1 MEKFSVN
8 QLAKLA
14 GVSVRTLH
22 HYDEI
27 GLLKPSLRG
36 ENKYRFYG
44 KNELVRL
51 QQILL
56 YKELDIPLIQIGEIL
71 DAPGFD
77 VMSALQQ
84 HKLALEKQVNK
95 VKQLLLTIDNTIVQ
109 LKNKTEKMNYEDM
122 YKGFSKE
129 QAEAY
134 EKEATERW
142 GDAVKE
148 SKERMKQMSKAEW
161 EALMQEGEH
170 INRELVSL
178 MHLPVSDD
186 AVQALVKRHFGMT
199 GKHYTVTPEMYKGL
213 AEMYLADERF
223 TVYYDKH
230 KPGLAAF
237 LSKAMIEFVKQL

>member
-22 HYDEI
+22 HYDDI

-36 ENKYRFYG
+36 ENNYRFYG
-44 KNELVRL
+44 QSELVRL

-56 YKELDIPLIQIGEIL
+56 YKELGIPLIQIGEIL
-71 DAPGFD
+71 DDPGFD

-84 HKLALEKQVNK
+84 HKLELEKRADQ
-95 VKQLLLTIDNTIVQ
+95 VKQLLLTIDNTIFQ

-134 EKEATERW
+134 EKEAAERW
-142 GDAVKE
+142 GDTVKE
-148 SKERMKQMSKAEW
+148 SKERMKNMSKAEW
-161 EALMQEGEH
+161 NALMQEGED

-186 AVQALVKRHFGMT
+186 KVQQLVKQHFAMI
-199 GKHYTVTPEMYKGL
+199 GKHYTVTPEIYKGL
-213 AEMYLADERF
+213 GEMYVADERF
-223 TVYYDKH
+223 TAYYDKH
-230 KPGLAAF
+230 SKGLAVF
-237 LSKAMIEFVKQL
+237 LSEAMTFYIQNS